1 MQFKR
6 AISITLMSAA
16 LFIPAIKA
24 PNLQVNAATF
34 TQVENSKIKSFQ
46 KSYAGLSKQAYSES
60 NLYATA
66 PNLTKPF
73 SPGSLN
79 ASYISTQLD
88 YINFYRSLFGL
99 PSITTNPTDNEN
111 AQITASVMAAINADP
126 FVNQHGLPSDKRPK
140 YISNMYWSIAKNISA
155 SSNLNFNVTNQ
166 SAGEVIRDLI
176 TDSYNLDGSDTGH
189 RAWLLS
195 TRLTTTG
202 LGAAYGT
209 NGYRYSVQQV
219 AYATDSFNSPSSP
232 SVAYPS
238 AGVFPIELLK
248 GENIAWSLYLS
259 DQTISKTPKITITDL
274 DTGVTTSATKVHNY
288 SRQGYGNFATILT
301 YFPGDTHLVN
311 GHAYSVKINGVEN
324 YTFKLFKLGAAT
336 SESPISTPSTA
347 TNNTAPNYNIPTI
360 PKVDLN
366 QNQSDTDTSD
376 SSSTGNNG
384 TLPRNDTSASNDMN
398 FALPTFNINSS
409 TDNTDTST
417 TLNEE
422 VVTID
427 PNLILEADKLRD
439 TLKNNRPINPAL
451 FGRSYQNGVKFYNLG
466 ASQWYKNFYITSNP
480 QLKAG
485 VISIGNN
492 NLDRTIYSSPYL
504 MQQRPTFTYLT
515 AGKNYPYGQT
525 IIIGNTAWFYL
536 GPNEWIKQP
545 VGLTNNLI

>member
-6 AISITLMSAA
+6 AISITLISAA
-16 LFIPAIKA
+16 LFIPAIK
-24 PNLQVNAATF
+24 PPTIQVEAATF
-34 TQVENSKIKSFQ
+34 TQAENNKIKSFQ
-46 KSYAGLSKQAYSES
+46 RSYASLSKQAYSKS

-66 PNLTKPF
+66 PSLTKPF

-79 ASYISTQLD
+79 ASYLSTQLD

-99 PSITTNPTDNEN
+99 NAITANPTDNEN

-140 YISNMYWSIAKNISA
+140 YISKMYWSIAKNISA

-202 LGAAYGT
+202 LGAAYGS

-219 AYATDSFNSPSSP
+219 AYATDSFNSPSAP
-232 SVAYPS
+232 SITYPS

-259 DQTISKTPKITITDL
+259 DQTLSKTPKITITDL
-274 DTGVTTSATKVHNY
+274 DTGTTSSATKVHNY

-301 YFPGDTHLVN
+301 YFPGNTQLVN

-324 YTFKLFKLGAAT
+324 YTFKLFKLGAAI
-336 SESPISTPSTA
+336 SESPTA
-347 TNNTAPNYNIPTI
+347 SSNNITTKAPDYNISSI

-384 TLPRNDTSASNDMN
+384 LSPRNDTSASTDMN

-409 TDNTDTST
+409 TDTGTSTST

-422 VVTID
+422 VVTTD

-439 TLKNNRPINPAL
+439 TLKNNRQLNPTL
-451 FGRSYQNGVKFYNLG
+451 FGRSYQNGSKFYNLG
-466 ASQWYKNFYITSNP
+466 ANQWFKNFYITSNP

-485 VISIGNN
+485 VISIGTN
-492 NLDRTIYSSPYL
+492 NLDTTVYSSPYL
-504 MQQRPTFTYLT
+504 MQQRPTFTHLT

-525 IIIGNTAWFYL
+525 IIIGNTAWYYL
-536 GPNEWIKQP
+536 GPNQWIKQP
-545 VGLTNNLI
+545 VSLTSNLI

>member
-6 AISITLMSAA
+6 AISITLISAA
-16 LFIPAIKA
+16 FLIPAVKPPTI
-24 PNLQVNAATF
+24 QVNAATF
-34 TQVENSKIKSFQ
+34 TQAENNKIKSFQ
-46 KSYAGLSKQAYSES
+46 QSYANLPKQAYSKS
-60 NLYATA
+60 NLYASA

-79 ASYISTQLD
+79 SSYLSTQLD

-99 PSITTNPTDNEN
+99 TSITSNPTDNEN

-126 FVNQHGLPSDKRPK
+126 FVNQHGLPSDKRPNF
-140 YISNMYWSIAKNISA
+140 ISKMYWSIAKNISA
-155 SSNLNFNVTNQ
+155 SSNLNFNVANQ
-166 SAGEVIRDLI
+166 SPGEVIRDLI

-219 AYATDSFNSPSSP
+219 AYATDSFNSPSAP
-232 SVAYPS
+232 SVTYPS

-248 GENIAWSLYLS
+248 GENVAWSLYLS

-274 DTGVTTSATKVHNY
+274 DTGSSSAATKVHNY
-288 SRQGYGNFATILT
+288 SSQGYGNFATILT
-301 YFPGDTHLVN
+301 YFPGNIKLVN
-311 GHAYSVKINGVEN
+311 GHAYSVKINGIEN
-324 YTFKLFKLGAAT
+324 YTFKLFKLGAVS
-336 SESPISTPSTA
+336 SESPTSTPSSA
-347 TNNTAPNYNIPTI
+347 TNNVAPNYNISPI

-384 TLPRNDTSASNDMN
+384 ILPRNDTNSSTDMN

-409 TDNTDTST
+409 NDDQSSTS
-417 TLNEE
+417 LNEE
-422 VVTID
+422 VITTD

-439 TLKNNRPINPAL
+439 TLNNKRQLNPVV
-451 FGRSYQNGVKFYNLG
+451 FGRSYQNGTKYYNLG
-466 ASQWYKNFYITSNP
+466 TNQWYRNFYITSNP
-480 QLKAG
+480 QIKAG
-485 VISIGNN
+485 VISIGTNN
-492 NLDRTIYSSPYL
+492 IDTTVYSSPYL
-504 MQQRPTFTYLT
+504 MLQHPTFTHLT
-515 AGKNYPYGQT
+515 PGRSYPYGQS
-525 IIIGNTAWFYL
+525 IIIGKTAWYYL
-536 GPNEWIKQP
+536 GPNQWIKQP
-545 VGLTNNLI
+545 VSLTNNLI